1 MSRMGYIVLGV
12 VVLVMVTLFNLEHVN
27 DRSGSRSWSGSSGGS
42 GSGSWSSGGGGH
54 K

>member
-1 MSRMGYIVLGV
+1 MGYIVLGV
-12 VVLVMVTLFNLEHVN
+12 VVLVMVTLINLEHVS
-27 DRSGSRSWSGSSGGS
+27 DHSSGRSWSRSGGS